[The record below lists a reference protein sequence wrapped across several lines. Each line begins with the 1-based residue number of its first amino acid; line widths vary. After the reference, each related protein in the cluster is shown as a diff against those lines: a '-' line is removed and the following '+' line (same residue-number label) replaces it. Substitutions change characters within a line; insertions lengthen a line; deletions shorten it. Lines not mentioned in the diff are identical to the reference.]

1 MLNQLEGK
9 VLSVEMSNLKEIDNL
24 QNNQDKEEKSMFKL
38 YSKRIKNIK
47 KLSKNFLTNYV
58 KHKWKEI
65 DLKKIIDLILDL
77 F

>member
-1 MLNQLEGK
+1 MKMLNQLEGK

-47 KLSKNFLTNYV
+47 
-58 KHKWKEI
+58 
-65 DLKKIIDLILDL
+65 
-77 F
+77 